1 MSKSLQVIQTIM
13 KVAKILATVVFV
25 FCIVGGA
32 GCLLGLVATV
42 AGQEMISPFLAE
54 YGDISIPQI
63 YFACI
68 SGVVACVGECV
79 LAKFAM
85 LYFEHELKAG
95 TPFTF
100 AGAKEILR
108 LGILLMAIPVASS
121 IVLGTT
127 EGIMEMITG
136 EMMELGWENSFSV
149 TTGALFLVASFVFKH
164 GAELAERVSEGT
176 AMSENTEKAEKV
188 EETKISD

>member
-32 GCLLGLVATV
+32 GCLLGLVTTV

-54 YGDISIPQI
+54 YGDTSIPQI

-68 SGVVACVGECV
+68 SGVVVCVGECV

-85 LYFEHELKAG
+85 LYFEHELEAG

-136 EMMELGWENSFSV
+136 EMMELGGENSFSV

-176 AMSENTEKAEKV
+176 AMSENTEKAEKF
-188 EETKISD
+188 EETNISD